1 MTADLGA
8 GADLDVV
15 EVALSVLARKLRAEL
30 MLGLLE
36 ALADG
41 RRSGRSVLAEFELA
55 EAAVAGERPGI
66 TGRASRGLREL
77 FGRGTPDVA
86 PGRWSASVRRAL
98 TGGPPEW
105 ERLRQVGRDRGRPV
119 PEWEIFYGLS
129 KLAAGRGGSG
139 GPGRRGGREEFT
151 LETIEAEMDL
161 ASGLGETWSLHQ
173 YLREARQ
180 RCGPGFRPGRPEEVA
195 ATLLRVDASRQLAKP
210 GGFTVGIR
218 PGPTATSARSIDEK
232 TMRDLAQ
239 NLQEATSQ
247 RMAASAGLDLLRSG
261 AAGTNGQRPF
271 DSDISQAMRAGSAI
285 VRERRAHAAA
295 LRARERADELRGTRL
310 ASSSTALFVTGA
322 ATGVALT
329 IAGLST
335 GTRAQLTTSIG
346 VLMTTMSLAGNAIKD
361 WRPNS
366 EAMTAPLRAWVA
378 ERVAELS
385 HRAAE
390 REVERLH
397 RGSAAMQAV
406 TVWGRARAAMQGTR
420 DAALEGA
427 VRRMEKPEDSE
438 VVGKSTA
445 QPLAAAPQGQRR

>member
-1 MTADLGA
+1 
-8 GADLDVV
+8 
-15 EVALSVLARKLRAEL
+15 
-30 MLGLLE
+30 
-36 ALADG
+36 
-41 RRSGRSVLAEFELA
+41 
-55 EAAVAGERPGI
+55 
-66 TGRASRGLREL
+66 
-77 FGRGTPDVA
+77 
-86 PGRWSASVRRAL
+86 
-98 TGGPPEW
+98 
-105 ERLRQVGRDRGRPV
+105 V
-119 PEWEIFYGLS
+119 PEWEIFHGLS
-129 KLAAGRGGSG
+129 RLAARRGAA
-139 GPGRRGGREEFT
+139 GRRGGPGELT
-151 LETIEAEMDL
+151 LEAIEAEMDL
-161 ASGLGETWSLHQ
+161 AGGLGQTWSLHQ
-173 YLREARQ
+173 YLREARE

-239 NLQEATSQ
+239 NLQEATSR

-261 AAGTNGQRPF
+261 SAGTAGQRPF
-271 DSDISQAMRAGSAI
+271 DSDIAQAMRAGSAI

-295 LRARERADELRGTRL
+295 LRARERADALRGQRL

-322 ATGVALT
+322 ATGVGLT
-329 IAGLST
+329 IAGLSS

-390 REVERLH
+390 REVQRLH
-397 RGSAAMQAV
+397 RGNGTERAA
-406 TVWGRARAAMQGTR
+406 TVWGRARAALQGTR

-427 VRRMEKPEDSE
+427 VRRVEQAATPRR
-438 VVGKSTA
+438 VVASPRRGTDQA
-445 QPLAAAPQGQRR
+445 QGMRQQPARGM

>member
-36 ALADG
+36 DLADG
-41 RRSGRSVLAEFELA
+41 RRSGRSVLAEFEMA

-77 FGRGTPDVA
+77 IGRGTPDVA

-119 PEWEIFYGLS
+119 PEWEIFHGLS
-129 KLAAGRGGSG
+129 KLAARR
-139 GPGRRGGREEFT
+139 GRRADIT
-151 LETIEAEMDL
+151 LEAIEAEMDL
-161 ASGLGETWSLHQ
+161 SGGMGETWSLHR
-173 YLREARQ
+173 YLRDARA
-180 RCGPGFRPGRPEEVA
+180 RCGNDFRPGRPEEVA
-195 ATLLRVDASRQLAKP
+195 AMLLRVDASRQLAKP

-218 PGPTATSARSIDEK
+218 PGPSAAARSIDEK

-239 NLQEATSQ
+239 NLQEATSR

-261 AAGTNGQRPF
+261 TAGATGQRPF
-271 DSDISQAMRAGSAI
+271 DSDIARAMRAGSAI

-295 LRARERADELRGTRL
+295 ERARARAAEVRGRRL

-322 ATGVALT
+322 AAGVGLT
-329 IAGLST
+329 IAGISS
-335 GTRAQLTTSIG
+335 GTRAQLTTTVG

-361 WRPNS
+361 WRPSS
-366 EAMTAPLRAWVA
+366 ETLIAPLRAWVA
-378 ERVAELS
+378 EKVAELA
-385 HRAAE
+385 HIAAE
-390 REVERLH
+390 RELARLH
-397 RGSAAMQAV
+397 AGDDSHAPHLWRRAGNALRGTSDAILDQAV
-406 TVWGRARAAMQGTR
+406 AKASPAPKNAAGQVLHR
-420 DAALEGA
+420 DPPISSVSLSAHRHTL
-427 VRRMEKPEDSE
+427 RR
-438 VVGKSTA
+438 
-445 QPLAAAPQGQRR
+445 